1 MTQIPLK
8 GAEGRHGGLCFFVLV
23 VCFEKERKCVIVDF
37 VFGGSKRQFDD
48 VERSRSSLLW
58 DCFELRM

>member
-1 MTQIPLK
+1 M
-8 GAEGRHGGLCFFVLV
+8 

-37 VFGGSKRQFDD
+37 VFGGGKRQFDD
-48 VERSRSSLLW
+48 VERSRSSSLW